1 MNPQEALTA
10 MDRALWVVDN
20 AWVTAQPD
28 VADDGT
34 VTDPV
39 AGTAQ
44 PVPPGVRVR
53 VADYLES
60 LLRPTGRG
68 PRRTGLTVRLYLV
81 LLIVAAS
88 AGELTIAAMWTI
100 ATKSLPRDLQWRL
113 GILTNDNG
121 RTRELTQK
129 QLYNLT
135 ETITRVLEPGYQ
147 PRPKKPPTR
156 KKSDTGASPT
166 PDGAPERPGRTRLRD
181 RRPAELVRPVRV
193 PLTAEQQL
201 TALDAIKDAL
211 IRATL
216 IAPRVGTSYAVDE
229 TGVWSWS
236 IGRSKPKD
244 MPPVDPADEDA
255 ALAARRRE
263 AGANGDVLMD
273 NPGEN
278 EDPPDEDATTESSAP
293 TGNAT
298 ATAPA
303 TAGGGSDT
311 SNSPGAVAQQ
321 TGAERRGSC
330 SFARWGIKT
339 HKSGKR
345 NAYFGYA
352 MHTMVRIPDVVLGKS
367 ERNSE
372 PLLIEQ
378 VEITPAS
385 TDLVDPTLKMIKKI
399 IGNGQTVGDLIG
411 DRHYSYKKFER
422 WASRL
427 WRLGVRQ
434 VLDLRENDHGSLF
447 YDGLTIID
455 GWPHC
460 NPPKH
465 LQDLRRPGFTA
476 TPEEHAEFKTK
487 NQERW
492 KYAMYRNKTPYSR
505 GGDGKT
511 RWGCPAAAGKVGC
524 IFVEGSLETAFVVGL
539 PIVNAPAQ
547 PHRFCR
553 GSVQMDSGSHMK
565 HAQQEYW
572 GSESWLTSWNRRTY
586 VEGVFGRIKN
596 PATENIHR
604 GFLQLTGR
612 PLVTLA
618 LAAVTVSY
626 NIRELN
632 DFRDRATATAN
643 ERTAALLATLAV
655 HPLCQTTEHVHGHVM
670 LSKEQADQLDDA
682 HRQPQR
688 DDPAGDA
695 AETLAA

>member
-44 PVPPGVRVR
+44 PVAPGVRVS

-68 PRRTGLTVRLYLV
+68 PRRTGLTVRLYLA

-88 AGELTIAAMWTI
+88 AGELTVAAMWTI

-135 ETITRVLEPGYQ
+135 ESITRVLEPGYH
-147 PRPKKPPTR
+147 PRPKKRPTR
-156 KKSDTGASPT
+156 SEADPPGGEKPDDAPKKPRKTSRRAKRSP
-166 PDGAPERPGRTRLRD
+166 
-181 RRPAELVRPVRV
+181 ELVRPVRV
-193 PLTAEQQL
+193 PLTAQEQL
-201 TALDAIKDAL
+201 AALDAIKDAL
-211 IRATL
+211 IQASLVAERL
-216 IAPRVGTSYAVDE
+216 GTSYAVDE

-236 IGRSKPKD
+236 IGRKKPKN

-255 ALAARRRE
+255 ELAARHRE
-263 AGANGDVLMD
+263 AEATGEVVMD
-273 NPGEN
+273 APIED
-278 EDPPDEDATTESSAP
+278 EDPRDEDEATDTGASTDSTPPTAP
-293 TGNAT
+293 TRDGA
-298 ATAPA
+298 
-303 TAGGGSDT
+303 GSDR
-311 SNSPGAVAQQ
+311 SEAQG
-321 TGAERRGSC
+321 TTAEEEAEGRGNC
-330 SFARWGIKT
+330 SFANWGVKT
-339 HKSGKR
+339 HKSGRR
-345 NAYFGYA
+345 NAYYGYA
-352 MHTMVRIPDVVLGKS
+352 MHTIVRVPDVVAGES
-367 ERNSE
+367 DRNSE

-378 VEITPAS
+378 IEVTPAN
-385 TDLVDPTLKMIKKI
+385 TDLVEPTLKMVRKI
-399 IGNGQTVGDLIG
+399 IGTGQAVGDLIG

-434 VLDLRENDHGSLF
+434 VLDLRENDHGTTF
-447 YDGLTIID
+447 YDGLTIVD

-465 LQDLRRPGFTA
+465 LKDLRRPGFKA
-476 TPEEHAEFKTK
+476 TPEEHTEFKIRIR
-487 NQERW
+487 ERW
-492 KYAMYRNKTPYSR
+492 NFAMYRQKTPWS
-505 GGDGKT
+505 GAGDGRT
-511 RWGCPAAAGKVGC
+511 RHSCPAAAGKVGC
-524 IFVEGSLETAFVVGL
+524 KLADGTLETAFLRGL
-539 PIVNAPAQ
+539 PIVNAPDQ
-547 PHRFCR
+547 PHRFCQ
-553 GSVQMDSGSHMK
+553 GSVLMQSGAHMK
-565 HAQQEYW
+565 HAQEHYW

-586 VEGVFGRIKN
+586 IEGVFGRIKN

-618 LAAVTVSY
+618 LTAVTVSY

-632 DFRDRATATAN
+632 DFRARATSSTN
-643 ERTAALLATLAV
+643 PRTAALLDNLAA
-655 HPLCQTTEHVHGHVM
+655 HPLCRTTEHVHGHVM

-682 HRQPQR
+682 HRQSQR